1 MSLIKKLIPFL
12 IVFSLVFYFIRTND
26 EYNTRILLADLG
38 GVPSLFGAV
47 GTIFGM
53 VAAFTIQ
60 KEWDAWNALSEAV
73 NGEVDSLEKLYL
85 WSDHFPE
92 KIKTPVHEHI
102 KQYTSLVVSHW
113 HSTELGEKTSE
124 IENALSALNEDVYHI
139 FAEAPELMP
148 TSFSLFSSVLQYRSY
163 RIQDSKRHMP
173 KILRET
179 LQFAAFLLIFLSMF
193 IGVKNI
199 WLAFLFTASI
209 ASLAFSIFVVLVDL
223 DNPLKPGS
231 WHITTKD
238 YEDLLRRI
246 SSRETMP
253 AGNPSPA

>member
-1 MSLIKKLIPFL
+1 MNLIKKLIPFL
-12 IVFSLVFYFIRTND
+12 IVFSLIFYFIRTND

-38 GVPSLFGAV
+38 GVPALFASV
-47 GTIFGM
+47 STIFGM
-53 VAAFTIQ
+53 VAAFAIQ

-92 KIKTPVHEHI
+92 KIRIPVHENI
-102 KQYTSLVVSHW
+102 KKYASLVVSHW
-113 HSTELGEKTSE
+113 QSTERGEKTPE
-124 IENALSALNEDVYHI
+124 VDNALRALNDDIYRI
-139 FAEAPELMP
+139 FNEAPELMP
-148 TSFSLFSSVLQYRSY
+148 TSFALFSSVLQYRSY

-173 KILRET
+173 KMLKNT

-238 YEDLLRRI
+238 YEDLIVRI
-246 SSRETMP
+246 EARGP
-253 AGNPSPA
+253 GAK